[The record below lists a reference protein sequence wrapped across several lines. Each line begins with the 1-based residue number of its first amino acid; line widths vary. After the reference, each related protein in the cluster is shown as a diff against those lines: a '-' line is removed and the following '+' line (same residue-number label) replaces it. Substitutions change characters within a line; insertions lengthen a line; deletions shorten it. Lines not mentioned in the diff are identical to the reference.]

1 MMYIIA
7 ILFLIG
13 CISNLLIGNY
23 VEAVWGFAIFIILNT
38 SQYYWDESK
47 ESSTLERVGTY
58 AGIVIFVVI
67 VSLLMIRIL
76 DEIEIGSKRY
86 VKISE
91 YNYEFNELNK
101 IIENSMKDKKISIIE
116 YRNIEA
122 MYDEL
127 SKKEAIK
134 SISG

>member
-1 MMYIIA
+1 MYIIA
-7 ILFLIG
+7 ILFLIV

-23 VEAVWGFAIFIILNT
+23 VEAVWEFSIFIILNT

-47 ESSTLERVGTY
+47 ESSTLERVGTH

-67 VSLLMIRIL
+67 VSLLTIRIL
-76 DEIEIGSKRY
+76 DEIEIGSKKY

-101 IIENSMKDKKISIIE
+101 IIENSMKDKKITIIE

>member
-1 MMYIIA
+1 MYIIA

-13 CISNLLIGNY
+13 CISNFLIGNY

-67 VSLLMIRIL
+67 VSLLTIRIL
-76 DEIEIGSKRY
+76 DEIEIGSKKY

-101 IIENSMKDKKISIIE
+101 IIENSMKDKKITIIE

>member
-1 MMYIIA
+1 MYIIA

-47 ESSTLERVGTY
+47 ESSTLERDGTH

-67 VSLLMIRIL
+67 VSLLAIRIL
-76 DEIEIGSKRY
+76 DEIEIGSKKY

-91 YNYEFNELNK
+91 FNYEFNELNK
-101 IIENSMKDKKISIIE
+101 IIENSMKDKKITIIE

>member
-1 MMYIIA
+1 MYIIA

-47 ESSTLERVGTY
+47 ESSTLERVGTH

-67 VSLLMIRIL
+67 VSLLTIRIL
-76 DEIEIGSKRY
+76 DEIEIGSKKY

-101 IIENSMKDKKISIIE
+101 IIENSMKDKKITIIE

>member
-1 MMYIIA
+1 MYIIA

-76 DEIEIGSKRY
+76 DEIEIGSKKY

-101 IIENSMKDKKISIIE
+101 IIENSMKDKKITIIE

>member
-1 MMYIIA
+1 MYIIA
-7 ILFLIG
+7 ILFLIV

-23 VEAVWGFAIFIILNT
+23 VEAVWEFSIFIILNT

-47 ESSTLERVGTY
+47 ESSTLKRVGTH

-67 VSLLMIRIL
+67 VSLLTIRIL
-76 DEIEIGSKRY
+76 DEIEIGSKKY

-101 IIENSMKDKKISIIE
+101 IIENSMKDKKITIIE

>member
-1 MMYIIA
+1 MYIIA

-38 SQYYWDESK
+38 SQYCWDESK
-47 ESSTLERVGTY
+47 ESSTLERVGTH

-91 YNYEFNELNK
+91 YNYEFNELSK

-116 YRNIEA
+116 YRNIES